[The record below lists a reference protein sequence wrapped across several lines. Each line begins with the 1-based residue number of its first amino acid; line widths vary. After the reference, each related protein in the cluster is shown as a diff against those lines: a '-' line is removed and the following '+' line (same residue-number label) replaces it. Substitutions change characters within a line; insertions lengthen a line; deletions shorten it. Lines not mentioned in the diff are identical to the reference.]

1 MRLVMAKD
9 VLFEIIEECGVIS
22 EKSKGWQ
29 TELNIV
35 KWGDNEPKFDI
46 RSWSPDH
53 TKMGKG
59 ISLTADEISTL
70 RELLDAIED

>member
-1 MRLVMAKD
+1 MKNDLS
-9 VLFEIIEECGVIS
+9 FEIISECGVIS

>member
-1 MRLVMAKD
+1 MADLK
-9 VLFEIIEECGVIS
+9 FEIIETCGAIS
-22 EKSKGWQ
+22 LKSRGWQ

-35 KWGDNEPKFDI
+35 KWGENEPKFDI
-46 RSWSPDH
+46 RAWSPDH

-70 RELLDAIED
+70 RDILNKMDD

>member
-1 MRLVMAKD
+1 MKD
-9 VLFEIIEECGVIS
+9 FSFEIIEECGVIS
-22 EKSKGWQ
+22 EGSKGWQ

-46 RSWSPDH
+46 RPWSPDH

-59 ISLTADEISTL
+59 ISLTADEIYVL
-70 RELLDAIED
+70 RNLLNKMED

>member
-1 MRLVMAKD
+1 MAKD